1 MIEKMKMVHVI
12 TSASAREEMLKG
24 LQDVGVMHI
33 AEKQSA
39 DRAVSDRFL
48 QVRDAAAALKSHADP
63 KQLKNHA
70 ETLTDDEFG
79 KVYAEV
85 REAIDKKAA
94 FEQEIISAKTEIG
107 RVTPWGDFKPSDVE
121 YLREQGYDFHFYSI
135 AEKDYPEVASSEEL
149 KVIKLGTLEKSVAVA
164 AFGTLPPTI
173 QATEFILPDKSL
185 TELNQE
191 IADAEQ
197 GIAKCDETLS
207 SESRYYEAF
216 REQQKKAQNAM
227 KFAEADATLQGDDD
241 FVWISGYIPEADVD
255 RFKGMMDAGKCAYAI
270 EDVDDEDIQ
279 IPTKLRYSKVSKL
292 IKPIYDILEIQP
304 GYREQ
309 DVSLWFFL
317 FFILF
322 FAMIIGDGGYG
333 ILILAATIFM
343 HVKTKKLSDGVF
355 LLYVLSIGTIVWGA
369 VTGTWFG
376 VESAMNIPFLKKL
389 VIPSIATYP
398 EYFGV
403 TSTQTQFAIMKFS
416 LSVGVVQ
423 LVLGKILAIKK
434 KIAEKDLSL
443 IAEIGWMIASISM
456 YMLALNL
463 VIQEDINLKPVF
475 IGIGIAFVTVILFGG
490 MSPGT
495 SFGQSLKSGLGGA
508 FTTFLDTISCF
519 SNVMSYIRLFAVGMA
534 GVAISQSFNDIG
546 ASMHGPLL
554 IAGIV
559 IILLGHALNI
569 AMCFLSV
576 AVHGVRLN
584 LLEFS
589 GQAGIEW
596 AGIPYDPFKE
606 VK

>member
-197 GIAKCDETLS
+197 GIAKCDET
-207 SESRYYEAF
+207 R
-216 REQQKKAQNAM
+216 
-227 KFAEADATLQGDDD
+227 
-241 FVWISGYIPEADVD
+241 
-255 RFKGMMDAGKCAYAI
+255 
-270 EDVDDEDIQ
+270 
-279 IPTKLRYSKVSKL
+279 
-292 IKPIYDILEIQP
+292 
-304 GYREQ
+304 
-309 DVSLWFFL
+309 
-317 FFILF
+317 
-322 FAMIIGDGGYG
+322 
-333 ILILAATIFM
+333 
-343 HVKTKKLSDGVF
+343 
-355 LLYVLSIGTIVWGA
+355 
-369 VTGTWFG
+369 
-376 VESAMNIPFLKKL
+376 
-389 VIPSIATYP
+389 
-398 EYFGV
+398 
-403 TSTQTQFAIMKFS
+403 
-416 LSVGVVQ
+416 
-423 LVLGKILAIKK
+423 
-434 KIAEKDLSL
+434 
-443 IAEIGWMIASISM
+443 
-456 YMLALNL
+456 
-463 VIQEDINLKPVF
+463 
-475 IGIGIAFVTVILFGG
+475 
-490 MSPGT
+490 
-495 SFGQSLKSGLGGA
+495 
-508 FTTFLDTISCF
+508 
-519 SNVMSYIRLFAVGMA
+519 
-534 GVAISQSFNDIG
+534 
-546 ASMHGPLL
+546 
-554 IAGIV
+554 
-559 IILLGHALNI
+559 
-569 AMCFLSV
+569 
-576 AVHGVRLN
+576 
-584 LLEFS
+584 
-589 GQAGIEW
+589 
-596 AGIPYDPFKE
+596 
-606 VK
+606 